1 MQEERVILHSDLN
14 NFFASVEMALDPS
27 LKGKPVAVCGN
38 AEERHGIVLA
48 KSEEAK
54 KFGIKTAMTIIEAKK
69 LCPDLITVS
78 SHHDLYEK
86 YSAKVRKIYA
96 RYTDRIEPFGIDEAW
111 LDVTHSHLLGDGKTI
126 ADKIRK
132 EVKEELGL
140 TCSVGVSF
148 NKVFAKLASD
158 MKKPDATTVVSIDN
172 YIKTVW
178 RLPVGDLLYVGRS
191 TAKALNKFNILT
203 IGDLANSSREFLAEK
218 LGKWGEMLW
227 LYANGQDES
236 PVKKIDEEEETKSIG
251 NSVTTYR
258 DLENLNDVK
267 TILTYLCDSVSERVV
282 RYGVGKASTV
292 TLSIRDENLEWITR
306 QAKLKYPSVLA
317 DDFFNCA
324 IEIFNSNY
332 SWRYFIR
339 SLGVAVSDFVSDC
352 EQIRIGQDSE
362 KYNKKVELQN
372 RVNSLRKKYGENTVR
387 KARALC
393 DKNFGKDAHP
403 HDNGIVKL
411 RRNNDGSN
419 GEK

>member
-1 MQEERVILHSDLN
+1 MLVQEERVILHSDLN

-332 SWRYFIR
+332 NWRYFIR

-372 RVNSLRKKYGENTVR
+372 RVNSLRKK
-387 KARALC
+387 
-393 DKNFGKDAHP
+393 
-403 HDNGIVKL
+403 
-411 RRNNDGSN
+411 
-419 GEK
+419 